1 MNWTRCALLLLTA
14 ALILSP
20 GAGYGR
26 PPEDAAITT
35 ALGWVDGNNMAITE
49 AARSLHSHPE
59 IPLHESHAAELLT
72 GMLERG
78 GFTVERNVA
87 GMPTAFVGKY
97 GSGHPVIGI
106 LAEYDALPGLS
117 QEAGNPLQT
126 PVEDGGP
133 GHGCGH
139 NLFGAGSVAAALAVK
154 EAIDAHS
161 LTGTV
166 VLYGCPAEETGV
178 GKVYMAR
185 DGVFDSAD
193 VCLTWHPSAIS
204 KAQMA
209 QTIAMNNFEV
219 TYTGK
224 TAHGAADPWNGRSA
238 LDAVELMNI
247 GVNYLREHVKPTVR
261 MHYVI
266 KDGGLAPNIV
276 PDRAT
281 VWYFVRD
288 SNRAGVEEV
297 FARVQDIAKG
307 AALMTGTEMALTLTT
322 GVYEY
327 LPNLELTRLMDK
339 HLRLVGA
346 PEFTDTDQDF
356 ARSLQRTLGIPEK
369 GLSTAVEDFDEE
381 VTLGG
386 GSSDVADVSWIVPTS
401 GELGI
406 AAAPSGIPWHSWAVT
421 ASAGSDA
428 GIKAAATAAKV
439 IAASTVDMMLHPEI
453 VERAQAEFRGKTEGF
468 AYRSA
473 VPDGQ
478 SPPLPE

>member
-1 MNWTRCALLLLTA
+1 MNWTRCAIFLSTA
-14 ALILSP
+14 ILILSS
-20 GAGYGR
+20 GAGFCR
-26 PPEDAAITT
+26 PPEDAAITS
-35 ALGWVDGNNMAITE
+35 ALNWIDSHDGEIVD
-49 AARSLHSHPE
+49 AAQSLHSHPE
-59 IPLHESHAAELLT
+59 TPLHEHHAFELLT

-78 GFTVERNVA
+78 GFTIERNVA
-87 GMPTAFVGKY
+87 GMPTAFVATY

-117 QEAGNPLQT
+117 QKAGDPLQT

-139 NLFGAGSVAAALAVK
+139 NLFGAGSVGAALAVK
-154 EAIDAHS
+154 EAIDAHG
-161 LTGTV
+161 LAGTV
-166 VLYGCPAEETGV
+166 VLFGCPAEETGV

-185 DGVFDSAD
+185 DGVFNGAD
-193 VCLTWHPSAIS
+193 ACLTWHPATIS

-219 TYTGK
+219 SYTGK

-261 MHYVI
+261 IHYVV

-276 PDRAT
+276 PDHAT

-297 FARVQDIAKG
+297 YERVQDIAKG
-307 AALMTGTEMALTLTT
+307 AALMTGTEMKLTLTT

-339 HLRLVGA
+339 HLRQTGP
-346 PEFTDTDQDF
+346 PEFSDDDQEF
-356 ARSLQRTLGIPEK
+356 ARSLQHTLGIPEK
-369 GLSTAVEDFDEE
+369 GLSTGVEDFDEE

-421 ASAGSDA
+421 ASAGSDV
-428 GIKAAATAAKV
+428 GMKAAVIAAKV

-453 VERAQAEFRGKTEGF
+453 VERAQAEFRDKTADF
-468 AYRSA
+468 TYQSA